1 MKGPLLILKLPE
13 WLEEFLSGAKDEY
26 PGMEERMRFVIELS
40 RLNVEHGSG
49 GPFAAAVFHMVNG
62 ALLAAGVNLVL
73 SANCS
78 VLHGEV
84 VALILAQQKKGSF
97 DLGTG
102 GMGPYELVT
111 STEPCAMCLG
121 AVQWSGVRGLVCG
134 ARGEDAVR
142 IGFDEGEK
150 PGIWKEA
157 LERRGISVTRDV
169 CREEA
174 AAVLREY
181 AGKGGVLYNPVR

>member
-1 MKGPLLILKLPE
+1 MKNPVLTLNMPE
-13 WLEEFLSGAKDEY
+13 WLEEFLFRAKDVY

-49 GPFAAAVFHMVNG
+49 GPFAAAVFHSGNG

-78 VLHGEV
+78 VLHAEI
-84 VALILAQQKKGSF
+84 VALILAQQKTGSF
-97 DLGTG
+97 DLGAEGT
-102 GMGPYELVT
+102 GPYELVT

-134 ARGEDAVR
+134 ARGEDAER

-150 PGIWKEA
+150 PGNWKEA
-157 LERRGISVTRDV
+157 LERRGISVVRDV

-174 AAVLREY
+174 VSVLRVY
-181 AGKGGVLYNPVR
+181 AENGGVLYNPCR